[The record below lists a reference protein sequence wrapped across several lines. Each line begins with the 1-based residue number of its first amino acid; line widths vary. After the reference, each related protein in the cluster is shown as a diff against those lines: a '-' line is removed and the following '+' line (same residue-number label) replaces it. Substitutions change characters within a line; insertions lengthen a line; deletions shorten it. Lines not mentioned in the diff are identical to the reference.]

1 MNTKQNRS
9 PIRLGLLTWMEENRL
24 SCCVKRVSLPL
35 LILMCFSACIFLP
48 MPERKPGEEETL
60 FQEIIDLSH
69 DRVYEE
75 AIKSCREFLER
86 FPASKMYDVA
96 LLKLGEAFE
105 GLLQTGYYQLVEE
118 GMPAEAAHKQFMD
131 KYGHYQCWIDTPCGL
146 QYNLSHYREMMER
159 FPDSLYADEG
169 EYHLITWSCD
179 YKGLPE
185 GPLDEIGGM
194 EKVLQKYPTTSLKP
208 ELYYKIAYRFHVL
221 YEISSFSPRPEL
233 RNPDRAGDYKEKA
246 LYFYRMALRQPVQ
259 SKFSRK
265 AWEDLGRLEDGKRIY
280 ITE

>member
-1 MNTKQNRS
+1 MFT
-9 PIRLGLLTWMEENRL
+9 LLCL
-24 SCCVKRVSLPL
+24 
-35 LILMCFSACIFLP
+35 SACIFLP
-48 MPERKPGEEETL
+48 VPERKPGAEETL
-60 FQEIIDLSH
+60 FQKIMELSE
-69 DRVYEE
+69 DRIYEE
-75 AIKSCREFLER
+75 AVKACQDFMEG
-86 FPASKMYDVA
+86 FPESKMYDVV

-105 GLLQTGYYQLVEE
+105 GLLQTGHYKLVEE
-118 GMPAEAAHKQFMD
+118 GVPAETAHKQFMD
-131 KYGHYQCWIDTPCGL
+131 KYGHYGCWIDTPCGL

-185 GPLDEIGGM
+185 GPLAEIGGM

-208 ELYYKIAYRFHVL
+208 ELYYKIAYRFQVL
-221 YEISSFSPRPEL
+221 YEISSFSPQVSL
-233 RNPDRAGDYKEKA
+233 RDPARAKDYKEKA
-246 LYFYRMALRQPVQ
+246 LYFYQMSLRQPVQ

-265 AWEDLGRLEDGKRIY
+265 AWEDLGKLEEGKRIY